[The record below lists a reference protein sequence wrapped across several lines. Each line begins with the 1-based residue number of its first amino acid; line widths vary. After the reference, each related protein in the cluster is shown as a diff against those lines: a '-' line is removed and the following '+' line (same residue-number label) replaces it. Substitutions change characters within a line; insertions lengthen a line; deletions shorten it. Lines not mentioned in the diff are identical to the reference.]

1 MLLYF
6 LKLGLL
12 PKNKDITAV
21 YLAEFKINKRLFSD
35 QFIAYIQISLTVPF
49 TLYNFLFP
57 SPESNLGSRTA
68 RSCSL

>member
-49 TLYNFLFP
+49 YAL
-57 SPESNLGSRTA
+57 
-68 RSCSL
+68 